1 MKGYVILSGSVD
13 GATCEDDGFV
23 NCANFGMVGSLAL
36 KTKKEAI
43 EVRDQTIETDVED
56 FKSIWDEEDGYSI
69 EVGSMNV
76 QNEFADKYVDVY
88 YNGDIINETIY
99 KIVPVE
105 FKESRRIP
113 NQDEAYKQLLL
124 SALTYNDYYEN
135 IVKWAKRKGFSLK
148 DVASKL
154 NIVWD
159 KVPDGMSHFYFLDS
173 IEDMLVDLLEEK
185 SEEEVDEMFDDGYD
199 FVDYLYDNELWKESY

>member
-56 FKSIWDEEDGYSI
+56 FKTLWTEEDGYSI
-69 EVGSMNV
+69 EVGTMN
-76 QNEFADKYVDVY
+76 EHEPIADKYVDVY
-88 YNGDIINETIY
+88 YKGDVVNETIY

-105 FKESRRIP
+105 FKESKRIP
-113 NQDEAYKQLLL
+113 NETEAYRNLLL
-124 SALTYNDYYEN
+124 SMLKHNGYYDN
-135 IVKWAKRKGFSLK
+135 IRKWMKLKGI
-148 DVASKL
+148 DVEKAASMF
-154 NIVWD
+154 NVIWD
-159 KVPDGMSHFYFLDS
+159 DIPDGMSAYYYLDS
-173 IEDMLVDLLEEK
+173 VEDALGNM
-185 SEEEVDEMFDDGYD
+185 DEDDWNNFNDAYD
-199 FVDYLYDNELWKESY
+199 FRDYLYDHDGWKTY